1 MAGRHYSPDDIVVT
15 MARIESKID
24 TALQVQK
31 VRDEVFTRSHQDINQ
46 RLQDHE
52 IRIRYQEGRR
62 YVEPKTV
69 WIAVGVL
76 VSAAAVMVAIINSIV
91 NSITR

>member
-1 MAGRHYSPDDIVVT
+1 MT
-15 MARIESKID
+15 LARLESKLD

-31 VRDEVFTRSHQDINQ
+31 VRDEVFTRSHQEINQ

-52 IRIRYQEGRR
+52 VRIRYQEGRR

-76 VSAAAVMVAIINSIV
+76 VAAGSLLVGVINSIV
-91 NSITR
+91 NAIVK